1 MVHPYLDHPGP
12 LPIVHRGGAGEA
24 AENSAAAFRRAVALG
39 FDHVETD
46 VHVTADGVL
55 LAFHDHRLD
64 RVTDSR
70 GVIERL
76 TWAEVSRARIGGTEP
91 IPRLAD
97 LLAELPDVR
106 FALDP
111 KHDAAVRPLAELLL
125 RTGALHRVCLGSFSD
140 RRLSWL
146 RAALGPGACLALG
159 PRGVA
164 ALRVAAATGRAARLP
179 GAQVAA
185 VPVRVGPVPLVDRR
199 FVAAAHAHGLQ
210 VHVWTVDDPVEMERL
225 LDLGVDGLM
234 TDRPR
239 VLRDVLVRRGRWTPP
254 LP

>member
-1 MVHPYLDHPGP
+1 MPHPYLEPPGP
-12 LPIVHRGGAGEA
+12 LAIVHRGGAAEA

-39 FDHVETD
+39 FRYLETD
-46 VHVTADGVL
+46 VHATADGVV

-64 RVTDSR
+64 RATDRR

-97 LLAELPDVR
+97 LLAELPDAR

-111 KHDAAVRPLAELLL
+111 KHDAAVRPLAELLR
-125 RTGALHRVCLGSFSD
+125 RTGALARVCLGSFSD
-140 RRLSWL
+140 RRLAWL
-146 RAALGPGACLALG
+146 RTALGPQACLALG

-164 ALRVAAATGRAARLP
+164 ALRVAATTGRNPGLP
-179 GAQVAA
+179 PAQVVA
-185 VPVRVGPVPLVDRR
+185 VPPRVGPLPLVDTR
-199 FVAAAHAHGLQ
+199 FVSAAHAHGLQ
-210 VHVWTVDDPVEMERL
+210 VHVWTVDDAAEMHRL
-225 LDLGVDGLM
+225 LDLGVDGVM
-234 TDRPR
+234 TDRPL
-239 VLRDVLVRRGRWTPP
+239 VLREVLQRRGVWDPP